1 MVPLL
6 KISRRNE
13 SMAKKKSSAT
23 QSAPRKT
30 GPTGGKK
37 SDTGGAVGQSRQP
50 QLFVRNAT
58 KNDIKAIQKLVD
70 LAYPSKE
77 MPTYAASQ
85 LRGQMSV
92 FPEGQFVA
100 VYGEEI
106 VGYMATF
113 VIDGEIA
120 LRAHTWKEV
129 TGGGYASTHDP
140 DGDWLYGM
148 EVAVH
153 PGYRGLR
160 IGQRLYN
167 ARKKLCTEWH
177 LKGIVFGG
185 RLPSWRRRARAYDHD
200 VDAYIK
206 AVQKN
211 AVRDPV
217 MSFQLRNGFE
227 PVGVLPEYLPND
239 RDSMGLA
246 VHMVWRNPKRLGGK
260 EEARQKKFGVH
271 LSSDTVRVA
280 TVQYMQ
286 RRVSSFEHF
295 LELVEYFVDVAADYR
310 ADFVVFPE
318 LFSLQLLS
326 VEDQQLS
333 AADSI
338 EALTRYTPRF
348 KEAFSNMAVRYNI
361 NVIAGSH
368 PTKMPNGRV
377 ENIAYVMLRD
387 GRVHEQPKIHPTPSE
402 AHWWNIEGGDYLNV
416 IDTDCGP
423 IGVLICYD
431 AEFPELGRHLIDQ
444 GANILFVP
452 FCTDERQSYLR
463 VRYSCQ
469 ARAVEN
475 QCYVVMSGNV
485 GNLPNVA
492 NMDIQYAQSCILT
505 PCDFPFARDG
515 IAADTTPNVETVA
528 FADLRLDALRGAR
541 YNGTVQNLKNRRH
554 DLYSVVWH
562 KQE

>member
-1 MVPLL
+1 MSP
-6 KISRRNE
+6 
-13 SMAKKKSSAT
+13 KKPARKSSKTNSSTAANT
-23 QSAPRKT
+23 DKPR
-30 GPTGGKK
+30 
-37 SDTGGAVGQSRQP
+37 
-50 QLFVRNAT
+50 LFVRNAT
-58 KNDIKAIQKLVD
+58 TRDIKGIQAVVAM
-70 LAYPSKE
+70 AYPPGSG
-77 MPTYAASQ
+77 MSTYPASQ
-85 LRGQMSV
+85 LRGQIAA
-92 FPEGQFVA
+92 FPAGQFVA
-100 VYGEEI
+100 VYGDEI
-106 VGYMATF
+106 VGYVATLI
-113 VIDGEIA
+113 VDSDIA

-148 EVAVH
+148 EAAVH

-167 ARKKLCTEWH
+167 ARKKLCDEWH
-177 LKGIVFGG
+177 LKGIIFGG
-185 RLPSWRRRARAYDHD
+185 RLPSWTRRAKKFNHD
-200 VDAYIK
+200 VDAYIE
-206 AVQKN
+206 AVRKN
-211 AVRDPV
+211 EIRDPV

-227 PVGVLPEYLPND
+227 PIGILPDYLPGD
-239 RDSMGLA
+239 RESLGLA
-246 VHMVWRNPKRLGGK
+246 VHMVWRNPKHPGGK
-260 EEARQKKFGVH
+260 EEERQKKFGVH
-271 LSSDTVRVA
+271 LGADTVRVA

-286 RRVSSFEHF
+286 RRVDSFEQF
-295 LELVEYFVDVAADYR
+295 VEFVEYFIDVAADYR

-326 VEDQQLS
+326 IADQELN
-333 AADSI
+333 AAESI
-338 EALTRYTPRF
+338 EALTEYTPRF
-348 KEAFSNMAVRYNI
+348 RDAFSAMAVRFNI
-361 NVIAGSH
+361 NIIAGSH

-387 GRVHEQPKIHPTPSE
+387 GSIYEQPKIHPTPSE

-431 AEFPELGRHLIDQ
+431 SEFPELGRHLIDQ
-444 GANILFVP
+444 GAHILFVP

-541 YNGTVQNLKNRRH
+541 YQGTVQNLKNRRH

-562 KQE
+562 KKE